1 MRNIIFHT
9 TVHKVSIIMAKN
21 DRFQV
26 ILTEGNGL
34 TSDQRIVLLDTTTGV
49 QYLFVHS
56 GYAGGL
62 CPLVDKEGG
71 PLTWG
76 V

>member
-1 MRNIIFHT
+1 M
-9 TVHKVSIIMAKN
+9 VKKSE
-21 DRFQV
+21 RFEIVQQQ
-26 ILTEGNGL
+26 GNGL
-34 TSDQRIVLLDTTTGV
+34 TSPQCMVLMDTVTGV
-49 QYLFVHS
+49 QYLFVQA

-71 PLTWG
+71 PLTWN

>member
-1 MRNIIFHT
+1 
-9 TVHKVSIIMAKN
+9 MAKN
-21 DRFQV
+21 ERFQV
-26 ILTEGNGL
+26 VHQEGNAL
-34 TSDQRIVLLDTTTGV
+34 TSGVRQVLLDTATGV
-49 QYLFVHS
+49 QYLFIQN

-71 PLTWG
+71 PLTWD

>member
-1 MRNIIFHT
+1 
-9 TVHKVSIIMAKN
+9 MAKN

-26 ILTEGNGL
+26 IHKEGNGH
-34 TSDQRIVLLDTTTGV
+34 SSPQIMVLMDSVTGV
-49 QYLFVHS
+49 QYLFTQW

-62 CPLVDKEGG
+62 CPWVEKVGG
-71 PLTWG
+71 PLTWE